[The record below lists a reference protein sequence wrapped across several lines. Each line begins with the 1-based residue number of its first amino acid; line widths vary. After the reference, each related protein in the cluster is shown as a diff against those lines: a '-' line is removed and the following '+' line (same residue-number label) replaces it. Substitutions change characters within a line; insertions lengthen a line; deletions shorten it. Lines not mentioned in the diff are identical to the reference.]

1 MLNHNPLLRS
11 EPFEQIDRGEPT
23 PKVSNLKPVDGFIN
37 LKKLPDWT
45 SHDCVAKVRR
55 ILQTKK
61 VGHGGTLDPAAVGV
75 LPIAIGKATRLLQ
88 YLPTGKA
95 YRAIIRLGVQT
106 TTDDLEGEIIYSKP
120 ATDLTIE
127 QIRQALTEF
136 IGEIVQTPPM
146 YSAIQIGGQRLY
158 KLARAGEV
166 VQVPTRQVTIDRI
179 DVLNWTHGDF
189 PEVEVQIACGGGTY
203 IRSIARDLGVKL
215 GTRGVLAFLE
225 RNASCGLQLADSI
238 TLEELAQQQQAGT
251 FRPITPDR
259 GLADL
264 PSATLMDAELVK
276 FWSQGKQLLL
286 SSIELTPT
294 ASELSGYVKVM
305 SAGNCLGIG
314 EIQSI
319 DGAQLIVP
327 QKVLI

>member
-1 MLNHNPLLRS
+1 L
-11 EPFEQIDRGEPT
+11 T
-23 PKVSNLKPVDGFIN
+23 VDGFIN

-88 YLPTGKA
+88 YLPEGKA
-95 YRAIIRLGVQT
+95 YRAIIRLGIET
-106 TTDDLEGEIIYSKP
+106 TTDDLAGDVIYSVP
-120 ATDLTIE
+120 APDVTLE
-127 QIRQALTEF
+127 QVRSIIPEF

-146 YSAIQIGGQRLY
+146 YSAIQVNGQRLY

-166 VQVPTRQVTIDRI
+166 IEVPTRQVNIYSI
-179 DVLNWTHGDF
+179 DVLNWTPGDF

-225 RNASCGLQLADSI
+225 RNASCGFQLADSI
-238 TLEELAQQQQAGT
+238 TLEELETQQQAGS
-251 FRPITPDR
+251 FKPIAPAL
-259 GLADL
+259 GLPHL
-264 PSATLMDAELVK
+264 PAAMLDSAELVK
-276 FWSQGKQLLL
+276 FWSQGKRLPVEQLQ
-286 SSIELTPT
+286 LTP
-294 ASELSGYVKVM
+294 SNSPSSNYVKVM
-305 SAGNCLGIG
+305 GEDRCLGIG
-314 EIQSI
+314 EIQQI
-319 DGAQLIVP
+319 DGESLLVP
-327 QKVLI
+327 QAVLL

>member
-1 MLNHNPLLRS
+1 
-11 EPFEQIDRGEPT
+11 
-23 PKVSNLKPVDGFIN
+23 VDGFIN
-37 LKKLPDWT
+37 LQKLPDWT

-95 YRAIIRLGVQT
+95 YRAIIRLGVET
-106 TTDDLEGEIIYSKP
+106 TTDDLAGEVIYSEPVSDISIQQIKIAL
-120 ATDLTIE
+120 AT
-127 QIRQALTEF
+127 F

-146 YSAIQIGGQRLY
+146 YSAIQVNGQRLY

-166 VQVPTRQVTIDRI
+166 VEVPTRQVTIDTI
-179 DVLNWTHGDF
+179 EILNWTPGDF
-189 PEVEVQIACGGGTY
+189 PELEVQIACGGGTY

-238 TLEELAQQQQAGT
+238 TLAELERQQQAGI
-251 FRPITPDR
+251 FRPISPDR
-259 GLADL
+259 ALAHL
-264 PSATLMDAELVK
+264 PTVTLADAELVK
-276 FWSQGKQLLL
+276 FWSQGKRLPLEQLD
-286 SSIELTPT
+286 LTPPT
-294 ASELSGYVKVM
+294 AQLGGYFQVI
-305 SAGNCLGIG
+305 GEDRCLGIG
-314 EIQSI
+314 EFRQI
-319 DGAQLIVP
+319 DGAQLLVP
-327 QKVLI
+327 QTVSI